1 MKNKREKRKVFW
13 TRVVCIVLA
22 ALMISSIMYYTIAFL
37 LGM

>member
-22 ALMISSIMYYTIAFL
+22 ALMVASIMYYTIAFL
-37 LGM
+37 FSM